1 MKGIVSNVIPSDLA
15 PYTKDDDHVDKID
28 ACLSAIGIYKR
39 MCLDIIK
46 VGGMNKIVIEKKRQL
61 ANKYL
66 PLIEQELDEYKINT
80 KNK

>member
-1 MKGIVSNVIPSDLA
+1 MKGIVSNIIPSDLA
-15 PYTKDDDHVDKID
+15 PYTKDADHVDKID

-46 VGGMNKIVIEKKRQL
+46 VGGMNKIVSEKKRQL

-66 PLIEQELDEYKINT
+66 PLIEKELDEYKINT
-80 KNK
+80 KN

>member
-15 PYTKDDDHVDKID
+15 PYTQGANHVDKID

-66 PLIEQELDEYKINT
+66 PLIEKELDEYKTNT
-80 KNK
+80 KN